1 MSSEFFNSINPI
13 IRCKVR
19 HSSPYRHCLFLA
31 DNVLFVIILCKK
43 SIFQATF
50 IIFAVKIG

>member
-43 SIFQATF
+43 SIFQAIF